1 MSRPPSGLPW
11 RPRLPLLTERLE
23 LRAHNTEDVDDLLV
37 FHSDPEVVRFIPWP
51 VRSREQVA
59 ESLAVKITRT
69 AVEQPGEWIVLAMQL
84 RATGQVI
91 GEVLLKYESDEVAEL
106 GYAVARQ
113 FHGLG
118 LASEAASAMLALAFD
133 EFGVNRIVAKFDSR
147 NSASQALLERLG
159 FRFVRDHH
167 AEFKGELAL
176 GFEYELVRP

>member
-1 MSRPPSGLPW
+1 VPLPW
-11 RPRLPLLTERLE
+11 TPSLPIPTERLE
-23 LRAHNTEDVDDLLV
+23 LRAHTAADVDDLLV

-51 VRSREQVA
+51 VRSRQQVV

-69 AVEQPGEWIVLAMQL
+69 AVEKPGEWIVLAMQL
-84 RATGQVI
+84 RSTGQVI

-118 LASEAASAMLALAFD
+118 LASEAASAMVSLAFD
-133 EFGVNRIVAKFDSR
+133 EFGVHRIVAKFDSR

-159 FRFVRDHH
+159 FRFVCDHR